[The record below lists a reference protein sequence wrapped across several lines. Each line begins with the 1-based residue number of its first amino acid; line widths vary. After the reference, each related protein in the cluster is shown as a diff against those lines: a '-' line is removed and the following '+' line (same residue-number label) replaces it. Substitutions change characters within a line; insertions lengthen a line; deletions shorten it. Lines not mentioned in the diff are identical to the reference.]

1 MLTQLV
7 KDCMLFGL
15 NEYESLF
22 YIEKRTGGRKIS
34 RSNFYNIKK
43 RISENEKEVVQERL
57 VHDWENRRLVKTL
70 RDTRS
75 LSIHKKS

>member
-57 VHDWENRRLVKTL
+57 VHHGRIGVLLKLFETQDP
-70 RDTRS
+70 
-75 LSIHKKS
+75 